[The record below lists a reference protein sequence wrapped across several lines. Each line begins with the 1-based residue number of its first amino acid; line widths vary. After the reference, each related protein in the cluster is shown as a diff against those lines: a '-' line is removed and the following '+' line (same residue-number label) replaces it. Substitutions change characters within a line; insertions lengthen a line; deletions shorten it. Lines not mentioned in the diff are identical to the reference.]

1 MSSSQHPIAL
11 AIERRVGGAQ
21 KLLAT
26 VMILPLV
33 DGVFPAL
40 ILAGAVDD
48 VVGIVEIGLLVFGGS
63 ATVAVILADMD
74 GSPREQ
80 IVAVLGVGMLLV
92 PIAAVEATLAPTIS
106 SVLDLAVFE
115 RFAGLVILA
124 IAAKTASA
132 RIGELL
138 PRPAIVIGIGLVA
151 SLDLSGAEFVLA
163 TDPGLIV
170 RGTAAAGV
178 GVAFALTIAA
188 LGPWLRT
195 MVDIDRFRF
204 GSAVALGVLPL
215 SIYGLVPPEA
225 PLSLAVLGVTALL
238 AIDPETDHGSPET
251 ATPTTDGG
259 IGHGDLSAT
268 ANEADSGQENG
279 AAGERNPEDGQEYDR
294 GKLPWM

>member
-21 KLLAT
+21 RLLAT
-26 VMILPLV
+26 VMLLPLV

-74 GSPREQ
+74 GSPRHQ
-80 IVAVLGVGMLLV
+80 MLAVLGVGALV
-92 PIAAVEATLAPTIS
+92 IPIAAVEAAFAPTIS

-151 SLDLSGAEFVLA
+151 SVDLSGAEFALA
-163 TDPGLIV
+163 TDLGLIV
-170 RGTAAAGV
+170 RGMAAAGV
-178 GVAFALTIAA
+178 GVAFALTIAT
-188 LGPWLRT
+188 LGPWLRS

-215 SIYGLVPPEA
+215 SIYGFVPPEA

-238 AIDPETDHGSPET
+238 AIDPETGDAASERV
-251 ATPTTDGG
+251 TPTTDGG
-259 IGHGDLSAT
+259 IGRGDASAPENQT
-268 ANEADSGQENG
+268 SPEGPDSES
-279 AAGERNPEDGQEYDR
+279 AESDHTDGQVSDR

>member
-74 GSPREQ
+74 GTPREQ
-80 IVAVLGVGMLLV
+80 VIAVLGVGAV
-92 PIAAVEATLAPTIS
+92 VIPIAAIEAALAPTIS
-106 SVLDLAVFE
+106 SVLELAVFE

-132 RIGELL
+132 RIGEFL

-151 SLDLSGAEFVLA
+151 SVDLSGAEFALA
-163 TDPGLIV
+163 TDLGLIV
-170 RGTAAAGV
+170 RGTAAAGI
-178 GVAFALTIAA
+178 GVAFALLIAV

-238 AIDPETDHGSPET
+238 AIDPETDDDSPGT

-259 IGHGDLSAT
+259 IGHGDPSTT
-268 ANEADSGQENG
+268 ANATDSGQEDG
-279 AAGERNPEDGQEYDR
+279 AAREHTPEDDQEYDR